1 MISST
6 RSRESASN
14 SSRKRASGVIFASS
28 APSRS
33 LMIAFTSVY
42 VSDMTTSFRVSR
54 KKHTGLGRGYCN
66 RYRNR
71 VKLHFV
77 YLVQS
82 SRQEHAGFHQQE
94 HYLMSKVSP
103 IDQRKADHI
112 KINLEQDVRS
122 ALTSGLENYHF
133 VHEALPELD
142 LNRVDPSL
150 SLFGKRLAAPILIS
164 SMTGAT
170 EEAGEINQRL
180 AEAAQEMRV
189 AMGVGSQRAA
199 LEHPEQ
205 TSTFSITRQ
214 VAPDI
219 LLFANL
225 GAVQLN
231 YSYGIDE
238 CRRLVDMIQA
248 DALILHLNP
257 LQEAVQDAGDTN
269 FAGLSKKIEEICKK
283 LDVPVIAKE
292 VGWGI
297 SEQTAKRLTN
307 CGVSA
312 IDVAG
317 AGGTSWSQ
325 VEMHRAPDEF
335 TRQLAATF
343 IGWGIPTAESILNV
357 RKAAPDM
364 TIFASGGL
372 KDGLDIAKC
381 VALGATLGGMA
392 GQFLKAAAVST
403 EQAIEMIKLT
413 KRQIEVTM
421 FATGVA
427 TLEELKVGKLV
438 ER

>member
-1 MISST
+1 
-6 RSRESASN
+6 
-14 SSRKRASGVIFASS
+14 
-28 APSRS
+28 
-33 LMIAFTSVY
+33 
-42 VSDMTTSFRVSR
+42 MT
-54 KKHTGLGRGYCN
+54 
-66 RYRNR
+66 
-71 VKLHFV
+71 
-77 YLVQS
+77 
-82 SRQEHAGFHQQE
+82 
-94 HYLMSKVSP
+94 KVAP
-103 IDQRKADHI
+103 IDQRKSDHI

-122 ALTSGLENYHF
+122 GLTSGLEKYRF

-142 LNRVDPSL
+142 LNQVDTSL

-164 SMTGAT
+164 SMTGGT

-180 AEAAQEMRV
+180 AEAAQEVGV

-199 LEHPEQ
+199 IEHPEQ
-205 TSTFSITRQ
+205 TPTFSITRK

-231 YSYGIDE
+231 YGYGIDE
-238 CRRLVDMIQA
+238 CRKAVDMIQA

-257 LQEAVQDAGDTN
+257 LQEAVQDAGETN
-269 FAGLSKKIEEICKK
+269 FAGLAKKIEEVCKK
-283 LDVPVIAKE
+283 IEVPVIAKE

-297 SEQTAKRLTN
+297 SEQTAKLLTD
-307 CGVSA
+307 CGVSV

-343 IGWGIPTAESILNV
+343 VGWGIPTSDSILNV
-357 RKAAPDM
+357 KKAVPDM
-364 TIFASGGL
+364 TVFASGGL

-381 VALGATLGGMA
+381 IALGATLGGMA
-392 GQFLKAAAVST
+392 GQFLKAAAVS
-403 EQAIEMIKLT
+403 ADKAVEMMKLT

-421 FATGVA
+421 FVA
-427 TLEELKVGKLV
+427 GVGKLEGLALRLQGV
-438 ER
+438 SKG

>member
-1 MISST
+1 MAIVLGKKPVSS
-6 RSRESASN
+6 
-14 SSRKRASGVIFASS
+14 
-28 APSRS
+28 
-33 LMIAFTSVY
+33 
-42 VSDMTTSFRVSR
+42 
-54 KKHTGLGRGYCN
+54 
-66 RYRNR
+66 
-71 VKLHFV
+71 
-77 YLVQS
+77 Q
-82 SRQEHAGFHQQE
+82 GFIQQE
-94 HYLMSKVSP
+94 HYLMPKVAP

-112 KINLEQDVRS
+112 KINLEKDVRS
-122 ALTSGLENYHF
+122 ALTTGLENYHF
-133 VHEALPELD
+133 LHEALPELD
-142 LNRVDPSL
+142 LNQVDTSL
-150 SLFGKRLAAPILIS
+150 DLFDKRLAAPILIS
-164 SMTGAT
+164 SMTGGTADA
-170 EEAGEINQRL
+170 EVINLRL
-180 AEAAQEMRV
+180 AEAAQEVRV

-199 LEHPEQ
+199 IEHPEQ
-205 TSTFSITRQ
+205 AKTFQVRR

-231 YSYGIDE
+231 YGYSIDQ
-238 CRRLVDMIQA
+238 CRRAVEMIGA

-269 FAGLSKKIEEICKK
+269 FAVLAKKIEEVCKQI
-283 LDVPVIAKE
+283 DVPVIAKE

-297 SEQTAKRLTN
+297 SEQTAKRLAD

-343 IGWGIPTAESILNV
+343 VGWGIPTANSVLNV
-357 RKAAPDM
+357 KKAVPDM
-364 TIFASGGL
+364 TILASGGI

-403 EQAIEMIKLT
+403 ENTVETMQLV

-421 FATGVA
+421 FATGA
-427 TLEELKVGKLV
+427 RTLESLRDGKLTY
-438 ER
+438 RI

>member
-1 MISST
+1 M
-6 RSRESASN
+6 
-14 SSRKRASGVIFASS
+14 
-28 APSRS
+28 P
-33 LMIAFTSVY
+33 
-42 VSDMTTSFRVSR
+42 
-54 KKHTGLGRGYCN
+54 
-66 RYRNR
+66 
-71 VKLHFV
+71 
-77 YLVQS
+77 
-82 SRQEHAGFHQQE
+82 
-94 HYLMSKVSP
+94 KVAP
-103 IDQRKADHI
+103 IDQRKSDHI

-122 ALTSGLENYHF
+122 ALTTGLENYHF
-133 VHEALPELD
+133 THEALPELD
-142 LNRVDPSL
+142 LNRIDPSL

-164 SMTGAT
+164 SMTGGT

-180 AEAAQEMRV
+180 AEAAQEV
-189 AMGVGSQRAA
+189 GIAMGVGSQRAA

-205 TSTFSITRQ
+205 TPTFSITRQ

-231 YSYGIDE
+231 YGYGIDH
-238 CRRLVDMIQA
+238 CRRAVDMIQA

-269 FAGLSKKIEEICKK
+269 FAGLAKKIEEVCKQIE
-283 LDVPVIAKE
+283 VPVIAKE

-297 SEQTAKRLTN
+297 SEKTAKLLAD

-343 IGWGIPTAESILNV
+343 VGWGIPTADSILNV
-357 RKAAPDM
+357 KKAVPDM
-364 TIFASGGL
+364 TIFASGGI

-381 VALGATLGGMA
+381 LALGATLGGMA

-403 EQAIEMIKLT
+403 EKAVEMMKLT

-421 FATGVA
+421 FAAGSSKLA
-427 TLEELKVGKLV
+427 ELRSGKLY
-438 ER
+438 E